1 MTMAMKA
8 LKTIEVVLPTLHAD
22 QVRAFRLEGKYKAIR
37 CGRRWGKSELA
48 KVVVCNAVIRGQS
61 VGWFTPDYKIQSE
74 AFNEMT
80 EILDP
85 VVTNTNANA
94 GLIRTMMNGRIDFW
108 TLENE
113 RAGRSRRYHL
123 VVIDEAAF
131 TKSNMMSI
139 WNLAIQPTLLDYD
152 GDALV
157 LSNTNGND
165 PQNFFYQICNES
177 KHGFVVYHA
186 PTTANPLL
194 PLRKSKE
201 TDAEWKQRRAEMEAA
216 LIRDH
221 HPLVYQ
227 QEYLA
232 EFVDWSGVAFFSIE
246 KLLYNARPVEYPKI
260 CDYIFAVI
268 DSAVKTGRDNDGTA
282 VVYCAYTKYPEPH
295 LVFLDWDLQQIEGA
309 LLETWLPLVFKH
321 CEELATKCRARYGSA
336 GAWIEDKASGMVLLQ
351 QAIRREWPAH
361 AIDSK
366 LTSVGKSER
375 AISVSG
381 YVHRDLVKLSEV
393 AYNRTSSYKGVTR
406 NHFVS
411 QVTGFR
417 IGVKDQIDDDLLDCF
432 AYAIALSLGNAE
444 GF

>member
-1 MTMAMKA
+1 MTTAAA
-8 LKTIEVVLPTLHAD
+8 LKTIEVVLPTLHSD
-22 QVRAFRLEGKYKAIR
+22 QVKAFRLEGKYKAIR

-48 KVVVCNAVIRGQS
+48 KVVVCNAAIRGQS

-74 AFNEMT
+74 AFNEMV

-85 VVTNTNANA
+85 VVTNSNQNS
-94 GLIRTMMNGRIDFW
+94 GVIRTMMNGRIDFW

-123 VVIDEAAF
+123 VIIDEAAF

-165 PQNFFYQICNES
+165 PDNFFYQICNEA
-177 KHGFVVYHA
+177 KHGFVTYHA
-186 PTTANPLL
+186 PTTSNPLL
-194 PLRKSKE
+194 PLRKPKE
-201 TDAEWKQRRAEMEAA
+201 TDAEWKRRRVEMEAA

-232 EFVDWSGVAFFSIE
+232 EFVDWSGVAFFALS
-246 KLLYNARPVEYPKI
+246 KLLVNDLPVAYPKL
-260 CDYIFAVI
+260 CDAVFAII
-268 DSAVKTGRDNDGTA
+268 DSATKTGKENDGTA
-282 VVYCAYTKYPEPH
+282 VAYCAYIKHPKPR
-295 LVFLDWDLQQIEGA
+295 LVFLDWELQQIEGS
-309 LLETWLPLVFKH
+309 LLEVWLPTVFKH
-321 CEELATKCRARYGSA
+321 CEELAKDVHARYGFI
-336 GAWIEDKASGMVLLQ
+336 GVWIEDKASGMVLLQ
-351 QAIRREWPAH
+351 QAQRRNWPANP
-361 AIDSK
+361 IDSK

-381 YVHRDLVKLSEV
+381 YVYRDMVKVSDV
-393 AYNRTSSYKGVTR
+393 AYNRTCSYKGVTR
-406 NHFVS
+406 NHFIS

-417 IGVKDQIDDDLLDCF
+417 VGNKDQIDDDCLDTFC
-432 AYAIALSLGNAE
+432 YGIALSLGDIG